1 MAYNP
6 RSGFS
11 GNGGRIFYLSP
22 SIASDVPGYKLAGVR
37 PSVAAEQTLVTNNT
51 GTGDTLIGSFCTL
64 LLQPDIHALPAGLAY
79 RNIWCKTDGASA
91 VARMKLE
98 LYQRTALGVETLL
111 RSSYSKNFSGTDVE
125 MIHWTYADA
134 SDHVLALLDRL
145 VFKIY
150 VARVSGG
157 SGSVLTTIFFEGIDR
172 ASHIVTTVDLYT
184 GS

>member
-22 SIASDVPGYKLAGVR
+22 SISSGIAGYKLAGVY
-37 PSVAAEQTLVTNNT
+37 PSAAAEQTIVTNNT
-51 GTGDTLIGSFCTL
+51 GTGDTLIGSFCTP
-64 LLQPDIHALPAGLAY
+64 LLQPDIHSLPAGLAY

-91 VARMKLE
+91 VARMKME
-98 LYQRTALGVETLL
+98 LYQRTALGIETLL
-111 RSSYSKNFSGTDVE
+111 RSSYSMNFFGTDE
-125 MIHWTYADA
+125 QMIHWIYADA
-134 SDHVLALLDRL
+134 FDHTLALLDRI
-145 VFKIY
+145 VFKLY

-157 SGSVLTTIFFEGIDR
+157 SGSVLTTIFFEGVDR